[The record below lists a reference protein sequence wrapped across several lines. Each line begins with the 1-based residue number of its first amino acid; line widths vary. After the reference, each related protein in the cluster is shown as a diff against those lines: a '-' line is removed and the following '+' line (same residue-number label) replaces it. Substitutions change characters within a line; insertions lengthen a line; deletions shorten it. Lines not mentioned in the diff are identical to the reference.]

1 MFRRRDEIKRW
12 LSEVI
17 TKFRQKGATSPD
29 KAMTAEEL
37 GLPPVFTEVMKRR
50 LGRSGIFVEVDGK
63 YYLSEERLKQIE
75 EMQSTGRGAWN
86 TRKKIMTLRLA
97 QLVTVV
103 LFATLLLLNLFV
115 QNWELRVVSAVI
127 LVVWLLIAILQIY
140 YLLHARKG
148 FLLSR

>member
-37 GLPPVFTEVMKRR
+37 GLPPVFEEAMRRR
-50 LGRSGIFVEVDGK
+50 LGRLGIFVEVNGK
-63 YYLSEERLKQIE
+63 YYLSEEGLKQIE
-75 EMQSTGRGAWN
+75 EMQSTQRGAWN
-86 TRKKIMTLRLA
+86 IQKKIMTLRLA
-97 QLVTVV
+97 HLVTVV
-103 LFATLLLLNLFV
+103 LFVTLLLLNLFI
-115 QNWELRVVSAVI
+115 QSWEIRVASAFMLI
-127 LVVWLLIAILQIY
+127 VWILIAILQIY

-148 FLLSR
+148 FPISR